1 MVKYPTE
8 DKLFF
13 FLIKLILF
21 NNLTI
26 KTFFVFWFL
35 SDVHT
40 DSECEKTTKL
50 SGSFSVMMFKSKSMV
65 IDSTLKNRGF
75 VR

>member
-1 MVKYPTE
+1 MIKYPTE

-13 FLIKLILF
+13 FLLKLILF

-40 DSECEKTTKL
+40 DSECVKL
-50 SGSFSVMMFKSKSMV
+50 SGSLSVMMFKSKSVV